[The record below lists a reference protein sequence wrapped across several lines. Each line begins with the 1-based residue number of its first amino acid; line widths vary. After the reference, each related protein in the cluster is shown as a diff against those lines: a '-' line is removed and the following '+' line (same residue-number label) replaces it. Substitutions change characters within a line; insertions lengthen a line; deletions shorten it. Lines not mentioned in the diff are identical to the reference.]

1 MDDMLIARAPGLLEA
16 EVDGE
21 LVALHV
27 DRGTCYGF
35 NRTATRIWALLEAP
49 RTRAELRD
57 ALMTEFAV
65 DGATC
70 DRELGELLDELA
82 RDGLIEFDEM
92 PAPSAR

>member
-1 MDDMLIARAPGLLEA
+1 MIARAPGLLEA

-27 DRGTCYGF
+27 ERGTCYGF

-57 ALMTEFAV
+57 ALMREFAV
-65 DGATC
+65 DSATC

-82 RDGLIEFDEM
+82 RDGLIELNEP
-92 PAPSAR
+92 PAPPAR